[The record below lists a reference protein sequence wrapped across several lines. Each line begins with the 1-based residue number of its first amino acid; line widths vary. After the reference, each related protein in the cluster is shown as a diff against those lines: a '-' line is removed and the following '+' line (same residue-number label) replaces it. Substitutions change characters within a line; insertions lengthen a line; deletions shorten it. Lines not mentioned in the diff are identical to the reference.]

1 MPIWDVTD
9 LVTAGNWSHAL
20 QQVTRAGRADDLALL
35 ASSLGAD
42 AAGESP
48 DDDSPARALA
58 DTAQAMTRDLAFGR
72 LRDLFSRSA
81 PAFLEQLGSDAT
93 QALAGRIHTLQGAVD
108 DLKKSLEPLRAS
120 DIVGAEGL
128 RATVAFARAS
138 AAQGRF
144 SDGAAALR
152 EALVTHYGRSTRR
165 VPMTEPGSKGFA
177 RQRERITAE
186 LNELWRRASGGTD
199 EERAAFLKNLPPALR
214 EPLDHLKPLERLR
227 SDLARLGFAEGSSTT
242 NQLRSS
248 LDARMN
254 GLATLLEGPPPP
266 DVFLNLS
273 DTAIEGWTEEQL
285 EATRALGCGEAVE
298 LLGGLPELDPDMD
311 DDQIEQIARDL
322 ASRAVAQGAAGVC
335 VDTDPSLTFALVA
348 ELQARGIK
356 CFAPATR
363 KVTEERE
370 VDGVLRKNT
379 TLRFARWRPFARP
392 AGEED

>member
-1 MPIWDVTD
+1 MASPLFLASLD
-9 LVTAGNWSHAL
+9 
-20 QQVTRAGRADDLALL
+20 AGRRRLEAGDFHAAHEAWEAGWRGARGDERLVLQALVL
-35 ASSLGAD
+35 WATALHHHERGKELGATRLLH
-42 AAGESP
+42 
-48 DDDSPARALA
+48 RALERLTEV
-58 DTAQAMTRDLAFGR
+58 DEAF
-72 LRDLFSRSA
+72 
-81 PAFLEQLGSDAT
+81 
-93 QALAGRIHTLQGAVD
+93 
-108 DLKKSLEPLRAS
+108 
-120 DIVGAEGL
+120 
-128 RATVAFARAS
+128 
-138 AAQGRF
+138 
-144 SDGAAALR
+144 DGFDPDALR

-165 VPMTEPGSKGFA
+165 VPMTEPGPKGLA

-199 EERAAFLKNLPPALR
+199 EERAASLKNLPPAPR

-370 VDGVLRKNT
+370 VDGVLRKKT
-379 TLRFARWRPFARP
+379 TLRCARWRPFART
-392 AGEED
+392 AGEEE